1 MGKCTLKS
9 VAVKRIIFIALC
21 LIGITGSAS
30 AYQIY
35 LWCPESVQ
43 VGFPLNCSVDS
54 NLPAGTAFDLIF
66 YKSVYLE
73 SPFSSMSFVIR
84 GDHATLYQSF
94 GTKGLPGGP
103 YKVEVRFSG
112 PEEGKL
118 SSDSVTLRVPE
129 LIDRSGE
136 ITITSPPS
144 QTFDEAL
151 RIEGSVTKLGNK
163 GVDIEVRGRDGF
175 VFGPQYT
182 GTKVDFRTG
191 AGVFTR
197 QVTVTQP
204 GTYDVYFRD
213 ADGYIGMKTFDVIAS
228 TTPSPTTVPETT
240 DISSRPTI
248 APASFLTTSAPVSSP
263 TTTRSPLS
271 LVTVVAALTG
281 VGLLAGI
288 VARKH

>member
-1 MGKCTLKS
+1 MFFWFLMGLKCILES
-9 VAVKRIIFIALC
+9 VAVKRIMFIALC
-21 LIGITGSAS
+21 LIGLTGSAS
-30 AYQIY
+30 AYQVY
-35 LWCPESVQ
+35 LSCPESVQ

-54 NLPAGTAFDLIF
+54 NLPAGTAFDLVF
-66 YKSVYLE
+66 YESVYLE

-136 ITITSPPS
+136 ITITSPQS
-144 QTFDEAL
+144 QAFDGAL
-151 RIEGSVTKLGNK
+151 RIEGSVTRLGNK
-163 GVDIEVRGRDGF
+163 GVDIEVRGQDGF
-175 VFGPQYT
+175 VYGPQYT
-182 GTKVDFRTG
+182 STKVDFRSG
-191 AGVFTR
+191 AGVFTQR
-197 QVTVTQP
+197 VAVTQA

-213 ADGYIGMKTFDVIAS
+213 AEGYIGMKTFSVIAPV
-228 TTPSPTTVPETT
+228 TPATTTVPETT
-240 DISSRPTI
+240 AVTSNPT
-248 APASFLTTSAPVSSP
+248 TTPPTPLP

-271 LVTVVAALTG
+271 LVTVVAALAG
-281 VGLLAGI
+281 AVLLAI
-288 VARKH
+288 LVARKH

>member
-1 MGKCTLKS
+1 M
-9 VAVKRIIFIALC
+9 KRIMFIALC

-30 AYQIY
+30 AYQVY
-35 LWCPESVQ
+35 LSCPESVQ
-43 VGFPLNCSVDS
+43 AGLPLNCSVDS
-54 NLPAGTAFDLIF
+54 NLPAGTAFDLVF

-136 ITITSPPS
+136 ITITSPLS
-144 QTFDEAL
+144 QAFDEAL
-151 RIEGSVTKLGNK
+151 RIEGSVTRLGNK
-163 GVDIEVRGRDGF
+163 GVDIEVRGPDGF

-182 GTKVDFRTG
+182 STKVDFRTG

-197 QVTVTQP
+197 RVAVSRP

-213 ADGYIGMKTFDVIAS
+213 AEGYIGMKTFSV
-228 TTPSPTTVPETT
+228 
-240 DISSRPTI
+240 I
-248 APASFLTTSAPVSSP
+248 APATPSQRPPFRKQ
-263 TTTRSPLS
+263 RS
-271 LVTVVAALTG
+271 
-281 VGLLAGI
+281 
-288 VARKH
+288 